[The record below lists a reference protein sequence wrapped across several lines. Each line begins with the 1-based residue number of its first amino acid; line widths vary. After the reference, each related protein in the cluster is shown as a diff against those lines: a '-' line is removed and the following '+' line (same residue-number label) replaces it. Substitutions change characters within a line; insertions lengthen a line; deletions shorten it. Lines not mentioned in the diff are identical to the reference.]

1 MVAIQSGMGIGIG
14 KTKTRSFGTIMA
26 KAPPMAKIAPEAPTP
41 GVKEGPS
48 KIYKMFPSTP
58 PAKYT
63 LRKSFSPTILS
74 RKLPR
79 KYRLIILNMICR
91 KPAWTKRLLIIVHGW
106 CRKYAGV
113 KPSRKIASGCIRVII
128 KIKTFAII
136 RNHRAFN
143 LKEL

>member
-14 KTKTRSFGTIMA
+14 KTKTRNFGTIMA
-26 KAPPMAKIAPEAPTP
+26 KAPPRAKTAPEAPTP
-41 GVKEGPS
+41 GIKEGPS
-48 KIYKMFPSTP
+48 KIYKIFPITP

-63 LRKSFSPTILS
+63 LRKSFSPTSLS
-74 RKLPR
+74 SKLPR
-79 KYRLIILNMICR
+79 KYKLIILNMICR
-91 KPAWTKRLLIIVHGW
+91 KPAWTKRLLIIVQGW

-113 KPSRKIASGCIRVII
+113 KPSREIASGRIRVII

-136 RNHRAFN
+136 RNHSAFK